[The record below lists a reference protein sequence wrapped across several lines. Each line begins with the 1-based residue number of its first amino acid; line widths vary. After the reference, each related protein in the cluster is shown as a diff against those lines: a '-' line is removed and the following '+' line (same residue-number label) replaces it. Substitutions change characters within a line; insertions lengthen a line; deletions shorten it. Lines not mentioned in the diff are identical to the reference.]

1 MSALSK
7 NRLVT
12 RRGFI
17 EKAVRSAE
25 LLGATAAVVSLTQR
39 SFAMEKPAPNRLLY
53 DVERLRTTDPK
64 LIQYDEVARFACPH
78 PNARRLAMGPETH
91 LFIAAGKHIVQFD
104 KRGAHVADIQLTD
117 EPRCVAVAPDGNN
130 FVGFRDHVEVYDRN
144 GERRGVW
151 ETPGKKSYFTG
162 IAIGDDDIFV
172 ADAGARS
179 VLRYDKSGRLLSRIG
194 DKDQDRNIPGFIVPS
209 PFFDVEVAR
218 DGLLRVTNPGR
229 HRVEVYT
236 REGDLEFFWGEPS
249 MGMAGFCGCCNPIN
263 LALLGDGRYVT
274 FEKGLP
280 RVKIYSAEGKFES
293 VVAGAESF
301 AENAKACGP
310 NDCSVGGLD
319 GVVDSQGRIYILD
332 LVANNVRVMER
343 KKSV

>member
-7 NRLVT
+7 NQLLT

-17 EKAVRSAE
+17 QRAAHSAQ
-25 LLGATAAVVSLTQR
+25 LFAASSTIVSLAQR
-39 SFAMEKPAPNRLLY
+39 SRAAEKPAPNRLLY
-53 DVERLRTTDPK
+53 DADRLRQTDPK
-64 LIQYDEVARFACPH
+64 LIQYDEAARFACPH
-78 PNARRLAMGPETH
+78 PNARRIAMGSEAT
-91 LFIAAGKHIVQFD
+91 LFIAAGKQIVQLD
-104 KRGAHVADIQLTD
+104 KTGAHVADIQLAD
-117 EPRCVAVAPDGNN
+117 EPRCIAVASDGNS
-130 FVGFRDHVEVYDRN
+130 FVGFRDHVEVYGRN
-144 GERRGVW
+144 GERRAAW

-162 IAIGDDDIFV
+162 IAVGDDDIFV
-172 ADAGARS
+172 ADAGAR
-179 VLRYDKSGRLLSRIG
+179 VVRRYDKSGRLLGRIG
-194 DKDQDRNIPGFIVPS
+194 EKDKDGNIPGFIVPS

-229 HRVEVYT
+229 HRVEAYT

-249 MGMAGFCGCCNPIN
+249 MGMTGFCGCCNPIN

-301 AENAKACGP
+301 AANAKVCGP

-343 KKSV
+343 KTS